1 MNTLYHATS
10 PIWNTCWVDL
20 EEINLYIYGG
30 DGPIGC
36 FLEVDYPDDWISISF
51 S

>member
-1 MNTLYHATS
+1 MQLL
-10 PIWNTCWVDL
+10 PFEILDWVDL

-36 FLEVDYPDDWISISF
+36 FLEVDYPDD
-51 S
+51 